1 MKGSSC
7 NNCQIILQKSP
18 INKTGKNLRIAED
31 DSQSEEDISDE
42 IDDDDGRKL
51 FWNKV
56 YSVL

>member
-18 INKTGKNLRIAED
+18 INKTGENLRIAED